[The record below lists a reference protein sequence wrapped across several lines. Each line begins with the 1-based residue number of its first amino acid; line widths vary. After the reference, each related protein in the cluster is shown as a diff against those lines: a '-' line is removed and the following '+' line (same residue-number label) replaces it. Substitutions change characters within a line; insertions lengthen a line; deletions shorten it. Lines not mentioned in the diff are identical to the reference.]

1 LTVPEGKR
9 TQSKLSVQTKAIEL
23 ATYTITI
30 CSNEKNFPKRYRW
43 CLTSKIVD
51 TAIEIISDITGVH
64 LNSNKTQTFP
74 LRQGINFL
82 GFKFKL
88 TKTGKVIRLLDKKNI
103 KKRKRKLRKLKELVE
118 RGKITKEKVDKCH
131 ESWKAHAGKGNSYN
145 LLKRMDFYYENLWK
159 R

>member
-23 ATYTITI
+23 ATYTIV
-30 CSNEKNFPKRYRW
+30 EE
-43 CLTSKIVD
+43 L
-51 TAIEIISDITGVH
+51 GVH